1 MDPFDAG
8 PSSDSAEVATLEES
22 DNWKIPH
29 CNDSQAF
36 WTS

>member
-8 PSSDSAEVATLEES
+8 TSGSAEVDILEES
-22 DNWKIPH
+22 DIWKIPH
-29 CNDSQAF
+29 CNNSQAF